1 MNKIIEKNEE
11 DNNSQG
17 SNNTLTSNSDNV
29 NENNKRV
36 KRTRNKLTKKDQFIN
51 ERDEIKK
58 KIYEILKIDDNNKTF
73 ILYEIENSEELKN
86 KLSEMD
92 EKIKKFFKVGNWNY
106 YIQKNNGIRSPMIGL
121 IRAILKDCD
130 IDLTKKDILMMVN
143 GKKIR
148 TTKYFLM
155 F

>member
-1 MNKIIEKNEE
+1 MNKIIENDE
-11 DNNSQG
+11 NNSI
-17 SNNTLTSNSDNV
+17 TSNSENA

-36 KRTRNKLTKKDQFIN
+36 KRTRNKLTKKVQFIN
-51 ERDEIKK
+51 ERDEIIK

-73 ILYEIENSEELKN
+73 LLYDIENSEEIKN

-106 YIQKNNGIRSPMIGL
+106 YIQKNNGIQSPTIGL
-121 IRAILKDCD
+121 IRALLKDSN
-130 IDLTKKDILMMVN
+130 IDLTKKDISMMVN

-155 F
+155 L